1 MNFDTVDLLCSCSN
15 EVVSMAFKEPS
26 LRAPYTVK
34 AIGGLDVDEIFT
46 SYIGR
51 GTGSNPLYSMGIG
64 KREVVVRFAITP
76 RYAIGETV
84 NSLRDNIYRAIS
96 ANRTGAMTL
105 QFKNN
110 DLIVGFIKGFTTKV
124 EASQFTENPEIQLT
138 LDCSKDPILR
148 SEIEYF
154 ADVGSF
160 SNNLAMVTDDV
171 STAPHGMDMIFVCDF
186 DTPSFTITD
195 ESANPWSFVVTPGA
209 FGGQSAGFKVEDL
222 LHISSNDHYHQ
233 LFVVRNNVTTHLAQ
247 ALSINAVWP
256 YMYPGQTT
264 FRYSS
269 NFTCTEWIYR
279 QAFWGI

>member
-26 LRAPYTVK
+26 LEASYTIK

-51 GTGSNPLYSMGIG
+51 GTGTNPLYSMGIG

-84 NSLRDNIYRAIS
+84 NSLRDNIYRAVS

-110 DLIVGFIKGFTTKV
+110 DLIVASIKGFTTKI
-124 EASQFTENPEIQLT
+124 EAPQFTETPEIQLT
-138 LDCSKDPILR
+138 LDCSKDPLLR
-148 SEIEYF
+148 SETVYSPSTLDF
-154 ADVGSF
+154 D
-160 SNNLAMVTDDV
+160 NNLAIVDDDV
-171 STAPHGMDMIFVCDF
+171 STAPHGMGMSFLCGTN
-186 DTPSFTITD
+186 TPSFTITD
-195 ESANPWSFVVTPGA
+195 ESDAPWAFTVSPGTI
-209 FGGQSAGFKVEDL
+209 GSYTGFQVGDS
-222 LHISSNDHYHQ
+222 LHISSEDRYHQ
-233 LFVVRNNVTTHLAQ
+233 LFLVRGGVTTNLAQ
-247 ALSINAVWP
+247 GLSLNSVWP
-256 YMYPGQTT
+256 YMYPGQTI

-269 NFTCTEWIYR
+269 QFTCTGWIYR

>member
-26 LRAPYTVK
+26 LEAPYTIK

-46 SYIGR
+46 SYLGR
-51 GTGSNPLYSMGIG
+51 GTGTNPLYSMGIG

-84 NSLRDNIYRAIS
+84 QSLRDNIYRAVS

-110 DLIVGFIKGFTTKV
+110 DLIVAYIKGFTTKI
-124 EASQFTENPEIQLT
+124 EAPQFTETPEIQLT
-138 LDCSKDPILR
+138 LDCSKDPLLR
-148 SEIEYF
+148 SETVYSPSTLDF
-154 ADVGSF
+154 D
-160 SNNLAMVTDDV
+160 NNLAMVDDDV
-171 STAPHGMDMIFVCDF
+171 STAPHGMGMSFRCDSP
-186 DTPSFTITD
+186 TPSFTITD
-195 ESANPWSFVVTPGA
+195 ESDAPWTFTVTPGTISGTTGFV
-209 FGGQSAGFKVEDL
+209 FGDS
-222 LHISSNDHYHQ
+222 LHISSEDRYHQ
-233 LFVVRNNVTTHLAQ
+233 LFLVRGSVTTHLAQ
-247 ALSINAVWP
+247 GLSINSVWP

-269 NFTCTEWIYR
+269 QFVCTGWIYR
-279 QAFWGI
+279 HAFWGI